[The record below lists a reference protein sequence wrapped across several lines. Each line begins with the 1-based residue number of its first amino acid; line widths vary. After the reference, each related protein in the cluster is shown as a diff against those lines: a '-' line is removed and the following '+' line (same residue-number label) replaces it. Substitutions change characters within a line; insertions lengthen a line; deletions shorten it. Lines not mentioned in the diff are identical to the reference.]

1 MCASGS
7 LQQAHR
13 NSCRNWEPQ
22 FARPGLRVRVGLWT
36 GEPTCLAE
44 EEAAKAD
51 LSAALNEYPGRTR
64 GAKGIN
70 GEKSLGALPQ
80 SDARVGCNMHA
91 PADNTHI
98 CRQTLTTADTSSSI
112 G

>member
-22 FARPGLRVRVGLWT
+22 FARQGLRVRVGLWT
-36 GEPTCLAE
+36 GEPACLAE
-44 EEAAKAD
+44 DEAAEVD

-80 SDARVGCNMHA
+80 SDAGVGCNM
-91 PADNTHI
+91 PQLTTHTSAG
-98 CRQTLTTADTSSSI
+98 RPSPLQTLAVP
-112 G
+112 